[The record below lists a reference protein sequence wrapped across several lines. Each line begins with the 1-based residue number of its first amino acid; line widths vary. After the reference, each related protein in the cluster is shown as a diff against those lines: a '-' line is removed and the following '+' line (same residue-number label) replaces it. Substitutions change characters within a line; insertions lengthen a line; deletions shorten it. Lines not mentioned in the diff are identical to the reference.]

1 MKGPGPLERKALAVL
16 GGIYV
21 VVGVFLFYFFD
32 LVTATDREPYVIS
45 VLAIVLGVGVWLAL
59 ALTRPQR

>member
-1 MKGPGPLERKALAVL
+1 ML
-16 GGIYV
+16 GGVYV
-21 VVGVFLFYFFD
+21 VVGVFFFYFFD

-59 ALTRPQR
+59 ALTRPRR